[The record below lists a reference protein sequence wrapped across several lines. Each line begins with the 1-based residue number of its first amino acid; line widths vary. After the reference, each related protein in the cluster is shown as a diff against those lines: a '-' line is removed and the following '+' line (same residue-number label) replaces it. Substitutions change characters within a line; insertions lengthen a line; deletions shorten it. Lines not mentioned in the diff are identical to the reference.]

1 MVQVVARSATMRELH
16 AVFSVVV
23 VLGACGSPA
32 EPGAPPAAPPEPVAE
47 APAPAEPASAPLG
60 ADLLCASV
68 VVVAWQGAVAA
79 DPALTRTRDEARARA
94 EAIHARLVGG
104 EDFATVARAES
115 DARSSGPR
123 GGLLG
128 TYGPEDWPAAH
139 AAIRPGVASLAVG
152 ATSDVLEAPYG
163 WVIARRCPV
172 ELVHS
177 RHILVRFAGARNAPE
192 ELTRSREEARALI
205 DAVRLDALAPGA
217 DFAALARDRS
227 EDGSAERG
235 GDVGTLGRGR
245 LAAEYEAAV
254 FSLAEGAISDVVET
268 DVGFHVIQR
277 LAL

>member
-1 MVQVVARSATMRELH
+1 MRALTT
-16 AVFSVVV
+16 FSLVWM
-23 VLGACGSPA
+23 LGACGSPTA
-32 EPGAPPAAPPEPVAE
+32 PEAPPPAPPAPPPTE
-47 APAPAEPASAPLG
+47 APAAPAPVAPPAP

-68 VVVAWQGAVAA
+68 VVVAWQGVVAA

-94 EAIHARLVGG
+94 DAIHARLAGG
-104 EDFATVARAES
+104 EDFAAVARAES

-128 TYGPEDWPAAH
+128 TYAPEDWPAAH
-139 AAIRPGVASLAVG
+139 AAIQSAVAALSVG

-163 WVIARRCPV
+163 WVIARRCAV

-192 ELTRSREEARALI
+192 ELTRTREEARALI
-205 DAVRLDALAPGA
+205 DAARVEALAPGA
-217 DFAALARDRS
+217 DFAALARERS

-245 LAAEYEAAV
+245 LAPEYEAAV
-254 FSLAEGAISDVVET
+254 FALPEGAISEVVET

-277 LAL
+277 VAL